1 MVISAGPSYTSER
14 LDHPN
19 ERLMM
24 MSAARWTVLV
34 MMSAGPPSTS
44 ELLHHPNERLM
55 MMSAAS
61 LTARAAIFD
70 DDVGVAFLHE

>member
-1 MVISAGPSYTSER
+1 MMMSAGSFSTSER
-14 LDHPN
+14 LHHQN

-24 MSAARWTVLV
+24 MSAT
-34 MMSAGPPSTS
+34 
-44 ELLHHPNERLM
+44 
-55 MMSAAS
+55 S